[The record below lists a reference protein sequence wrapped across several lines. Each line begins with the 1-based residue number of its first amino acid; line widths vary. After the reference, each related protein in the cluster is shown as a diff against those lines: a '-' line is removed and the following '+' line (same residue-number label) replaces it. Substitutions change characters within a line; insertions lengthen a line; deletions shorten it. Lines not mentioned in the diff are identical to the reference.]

1 MQAWN
6 ISKKSE
12 NWLKSLMGK
21 KEISSQEPNFYQRR
35 FMLFFEEITY
45 FPNEMYEDTRSDFAD
60 ENSEKSENEN
70 EKRLPSKSNLKLL

>member
-12 NWLKSLMGK
+12 NWFKSLLGK

-45 FPNEMYEDTRSDFAD
+45 FPNDMYEEPNSDFAED
-60 ENSEKSENEN
+60 GDS
-70 EKRLPSKSNLKLL
+70 